1 MPREEAACPAVR
13 DPLSV
18 EPGTER
24 WIDVDGVRVHAVDW
38 GDPDREQRIL
48 LLHGLGASTLS
59 WEPVGGPLATALD
72 ATVTA
77 VDLPGFGRT
86 RLSDGRRATVG
97 ANGRLVATLLR
108 KPTAPAVVFGNSMG
122 GAIGVG
128 LAARHPDLVR
138 ALVLVDPA
146 LPQRGARLPPWQ
158 LVARMAPLMVPQLGG
173 RVIGLRARR
182 LGPAGI
188 VDSTLEWSVAH
199 PERVDRALRE
209 RLIALATER
218 STFPEVP
225 AAYADAARSLFFYF
239 QSGMAGDLAR
249 VKCPTL
255 IVHGALDR
263 LVPVSAARG
272 VAARHSEFAL
282 EVIEDCGHAPQ
293 LELPDRFLEL
303 VTPWLAGLPAAVA
316 DG

>member
-1 MPREEAACPAVR
+1 MPSEEAVCPAVR
-13 DPLSV
+13 DPLPV
-18 EPGTER
+18 QPGAER
-24 WIDVDGVRVHAVDW
+24 WIDVDGVRVHTVEW
-38 GDPDREQRIL
+38 GDPVRDQRIL
-48 LLHGLGASTLS
+48 LVHGLGASTLS
-59 WEPVGGPLATALD
+59 WEPIGGRLATALD

-86 RLSDGRRATVG
+86 RLPPGRRATVG
-97 ANGRLVATLLR
+97 ASGRLVATVLADVLG
-108 KPTAPAVVFGNSMG
+108 PAVVFGNSMG
-122 GAIGVG
+122 GAISVG

-146 LPQRGARLPPWQ
+146 VPQRGARLPPWQ

-173 RVIGLRARR
+173 RFIGVRARR
-182 LGPAGI
+182 LGPAGM

-199 PERVDRALRE
+199 PERVDPGLRE

-218 STFPEVP
+218 STFPELP

-239 QSGMAGDLAR
+239 QGGMTGDFAR
-249 VKCPTL
+249 VQCPTL
-255 IVHGALDR
+255 IVHGVLDR
-263 LVPVSAARG
+263 LVPVGSARA
-272 VAARHSEFAL
+272 VAARHPDFAF

-303 VTPWLAGLPAAVA
+303 VTPWLAGLPEVVS
-316 DG
+316 G

>member
-1 MPREEAACPAVR
+1 VH
-13 DPLSV
+13 
-18 EPGTER
+18 PGTER
-24 WIDVDGVRVHAVDW
+24 WIDVDGVRVHTVVW
-38 GDPDREQRIL
+38 GDPDRDQRIL
-48 LLHGLGASTLS
+48 LVHGLGASTLS
-59 WEPVGGPLATALD
+59 WEPVGQRLATALD

-77 VDLPGFGRT
+77 VDLPGFGLT
-86 RLSDGRRATVG
+86 RGSAGRRATVDG
-97 ANGRLVATLLR
+97 NGRLVATLL
-108 KPTAPAVVFGNSMG
+108 AEQIGPAVVFGNSMG
-122 GAIGVG
+122 GAIAVG

-158 LVARMAPLMVPQLGG
+158 LVARMAPLVVPQLGG
-173 RVIGLRARR
+173 RVIGARARR
-182 LGPAGI
+182 LGPAGM
-188 VDSTLEWSVAH
+188 VESTLEWSVAH

-209 RLIALATER
+209 RLVALATER

-239 QSGMAGDLAR
+239 QGGMTADLAR

-263 LVPVSAARG
+263 LVPVSSARA
-272 VAARHSEFAL
+272 VAARHPDFKL

-303 VTPWLAGLPAAVA
+303 VTPWLAGLPSALSQ
-316 DG
+316 